1 MAALPAKPAAHS
13 AADDPWQEPRPA
25 LAPSFLRDLL
35 TGLDAIDSTLA
46 DRAVEHVLA
55 WPATYGPDSIILPAL
70 RELAT
75 DGPLPATPAAT
86 RLRAAALAHLRAR
99 VAEPLAPPA
108 DWQRPSQVPCCCA
121 HCKEL
126 ARYLDDPQRQGW
138 TLRAKEADR
147 RHVEDTIR
155 KAASDVDTR
164 TDQRGRPYGLV
175 CVKNQASYE
184 RRAAQRAQDLKDL
197 ALLGN

>member
-1 MAALPAKPAAHS
+1 M
-13 AADDPWQEPRPA
+13 
-25 LAPSFLRDLL
+25 RDLL
-35 TGLDAIDSTLA
+35 TGLDAIDPALA
-46 DRAVEHVLA
+46 KQAVEHALA
-55 WPATYGPDSIILPAL
+55 WPATYGLDSIIVPAL
-70 RELAT
+70 RDLAA

-108 DWQRPSQVPCCCA
+108 DWRRPSRVPCRCTNCTA
-121 HCKEL
+121 L
-126 ARYLDDPQRQGW
+126 ARYLDDPDRPGW
-138 TLRAKEADR
+138 ILKANEADR

-155 KAASDVDTR
+155 KAASDVDTK
-164 TDQRGRPYGLV
+164 TDQRGRPYSLV

-184 RRAAQRAQDLKDL
+184 RRAAQRAQDLQDL